1 MQHDER
7 GNIMTKYTANHL
19 PTLRDIREGRA
30 ILEGEAP
37 EAWTLEEAF
46 GIRLEEIEVEEI
58 NLH

>member
-1 MQHDER
+1 
-7 GNIMTKYTANHL
+7 MTKYTANHL
-19 PTLRDIREGRA
+19 PTLRDSREGRA

-37 EAWTLEEAF
+37 ETWTLEEAF

>member
-1 MQHDER
+1 
-7 GNIMTKYTANHL
+7 MTEYTANHL